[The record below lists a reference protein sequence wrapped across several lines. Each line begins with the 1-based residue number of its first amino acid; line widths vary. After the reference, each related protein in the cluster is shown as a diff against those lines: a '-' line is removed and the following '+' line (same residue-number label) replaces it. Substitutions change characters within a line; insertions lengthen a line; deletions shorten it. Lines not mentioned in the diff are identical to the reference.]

1 MIADREQWE
10 DFKRKHPQ
18 VVSPNVKPL
27 GIRKRSSQS
36 DRSKDFIQ
44 LFISGDRQIIDLQ
57 EFWPYADKFISMNF
71 FHSTLRF
78 LEGLD
83 KFVNLNSLNVS
94 RTDIDNSQLRY
105 IALLNNIGRLELNGN
120 DINDLTLIS
129 NLNPRHLG
137 LACLQITSLRG
148 LENMSN
154 IEILDLYGNLEL
166 TDIDA
171 LVNLGKL
178 KDLDVRQTHISARDV
193 MEQMPH
199 ISRIVS
205 S

>member
-1 MIADREQWE
+1 MIAGREHWE
-10 DFKRKHPQ
+10 DFKKEHNNG
-18 VVSPNVKPL
+18 SE
-27 GIRKRSSQS
+27 
-36 DRSKDFIQ
+36 DFIQ

-71 FHSTLRF
+71 FHSTLRN

-83 KFVNLNSLNVS
+83 EFTNLKSLNVS

-105 IALLNNIGRLELNGN
+105 IALLNGVERLELNGN

-129 NLNPRHLG
+129 GLNPRHLG

-154 IEILDLYGNLEL
+154 IEILDLYGNTQL

-171 LVNLGKL
+171 LVNLVNL
-178 KDLDVRQTHISARDV
+178 NDLDVRQTNIAASDV

>member
-1 MIADREQWE
+1 M
-10 DFKRKHPQ
+10 
-18 VVSPNVKPL
+18 
-27 GIRKRSSQS
+27 
-36 DRSKDFIQ
+36 
-44 LFISGDRQIIDLQ
+44 FISGDRQIIDLQ

-83 KFVNLNSLNVS
+83 KFVNLTSLNVS

-105 IALLNNIGRLELNGN
+105 IALLNGIDRLELNGN
-120 DINDLTLIS
+120 DINDLSLLNGI
-129 NLNPRHLG
+129 NPRHLG

-154 IEILDLYGNLEL
+154 VEILDLYGNTQL

-178 KDLDVRQTHISARDV
+178 NDLDVRQTHISTSDV
-193 MEQMPH
+193 LAQMPH